1 MADNSR
7 TSPLLS
13 GFQINKGFLFWKL
26 FTFTIIQRMDPVTHG
41 LIGATA
47 SQTFASKT
55 KIRAAALTG
64 FLSAMV
70 ADLDVFI
77 MNPVDPLLN
86 LEMHRQ
92 FTHSLIFI
100 PLGALLAA
108 LLVWWFVKKRLS
120 FKETYLFALAGYAT
134 AGIADTFTSYGVKL
148 LWPFVDERYA
158 FNLISVF
165 DPLFTLGILFT
176 AGLVFYKKNRFLSW
190 IAWSWITFYLIFGYG
205 QYERAEIIAEKIA
218 VQQNHVIRRMVVK
231 PTIANQVLWSV
242 RYETPSR
249 LYAYGVRITPFSE
262 TIIYRGEAKA
272 ILNWQQ
278 EYAPYRGT
286 TLYEDI
292 RRFSK
297 LSDGYLIRH
306 PEQDN
311 VIGDGRYSMLPTSV
325 SPLWGIEIDT
335 TNVNQHVKFNTYRDA
350 SSEVREQFMDM
361 LLGRK
366 LP

>member
-1 MADNSR
+1 
-7 TSPLLS
+7 
-13 GFQINKGFLFWKL
+13 
-26 FTFTIIQRMDPVTHG
+26 MDPVTHG

-55 KIRAAALTG
+55 KLRAAALTG
-64 FLSAMV
+64 FISAMV
-70 ADLDVFI
+70 ADLDVLI
-77 MNPVDPLLN
+77 MSPQDPLLN

-92 FTHSLIFI
+92 FTHSLVFI
-100 PLGALLAA
+100 PFGALVAS
-108 LLVWWFVKKRLS
+108 LLIWWFVKKRLT
-120 FKETYLFALAGYAT
+120 FRETYLFALAAYAT

-148 LWPFVDERYA
+148 LWPFLDERYA

-165 DPLFTLGILFT
+165 DPLFSLGVLIT
-176 AGLVFYKKNRFLSW
+176 ASIVFYKKNQFLSW
-190 IAWSWITFYLIFGYG
+190 IAWSWITLYLIFGYG

-218 VQQNHVIRRMVVK
+218 AQQNQVIRRMVVK

-249 LYAYGVRITPFSE
+249 LHAYGVRITPFSE
-262 TIIYRGEAKA
+262 TIIYRGDSTP
-272 ILNWQQ
+272 LFNWREQ
-278 EYAPYRGT
+278 YASYRGS

-292 RRFSK
+292 QRFSR
-297 LSDGYLIRH
+297 LSDGYLIPH
-306 PEQDN
+306 PEYKN
-311 VIGDGRYSMLPTSV
+311 VIGDGRYAMLPNSL

-335 TNVNQHVKFNTYRDA
+335 TRPNRHASFNTYRDA
-350 SSEVREQFMDM
+350 SAEVREQFLDM